1 MTGNDRMNEVMITLD
16 IFLPNLMVPEK
27 CMNRCLFR
35 NGNKQRQ
42 RVYQMELSSIF
53 LIPFSS
59 SRMVTSNS

>member
-1 MTGNDRMNEVMITLD
+1 MGNNRMSKAMITLD
-16 IFLPNLMVPEK
+16 IFLPNLMAPEK
-27 CMNRCLFR
+27 CVNRRLFR
-35 NGNKQRQ
+35 NGDKKRR